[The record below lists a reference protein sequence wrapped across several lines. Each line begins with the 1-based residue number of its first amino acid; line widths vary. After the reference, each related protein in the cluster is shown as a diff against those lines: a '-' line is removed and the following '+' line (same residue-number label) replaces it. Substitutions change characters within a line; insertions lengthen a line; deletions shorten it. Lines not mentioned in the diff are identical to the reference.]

1 MGRVVWRVL
10 AIALFS
16 FLSACSGP
24 KYTIDDGRKVDE
36 VLLKNIRTYGA
47 GQNAIR
53 GAIVRS
59 DALKDKGCDK
69 QWELPFFV
77 SSSDELS
84 KDDRVAWVR
93 GLGVDERLTVI
104 GAAPNGPVQLQD
116 KLQEIDGYH
125 SSTVLKMIE
134 RLDDRRDSGKPF
146 DIQLSTGKVVK
157 ITPFEVCR
165 GRTMLAAPVTPKMQ
179 DYHWLS
185 STHPLEVAAGS
196 FTDDEA
202 LWLVLWTQ
210 GVSEV
215 GGARMKSY
223 HYGTKIAGTI
233 YSVVSIATG
242 LQGAAMAAQA
252 SVAAAQATA
261 ATATSAVLR
270 QQLTDQAMAAG
281 RSKILSEVSDS
292 GQKMLQAKVVSTLQ
306 EAAAN
311 RGSLSGV
318 SWVASTTFENVDVW
332 AFDRMDRLNADPL
345 AGISLHQKLVAMQLA
360 SNSMVMDPERLA
372 AFGKFV
378 RVKGR
383 GSELDAL
390 LQGSEGSDAQTAD
403 LFMPVASN
411 NEFSYED
418 ISTSAKV
425 KSSAIAGFAESMMDN
440 TAPQQNK

>member
-1 MGRVVWRVL
+1 
-10 AIALFS
+10 
-16 FLSACSGP
+16 
-24 KYTIDDGRKVDE
+24 
-36 VLLKNIRTYGA
+36 
-47 GQNAIR
+47 
-53 GAIVRS
+53 
-59 DALKDKGCDK
+59 
-69 QWELPFFV
+69 
-77 SSSDELS
+77 
-84 KDDRVAWVR
+84 
-93 GLGVDERLTVI
+93 
-104 GAAPNGPVQLQD
+104 
-116 KLQEIDGYH
+116 
-125 SSTVLKMIE
+125 
-134 RLDDRRDSGKPF
+134 
-146 DIQLSTGKVVK
+146 
-157 ITPFEVCR
+157 
-165 GRTMLAAPVTPKMQ
+165 
-179 DYHWLS
+179 
-185 STHPLEVAAGS
+185 
-196 FTDDEA
+196 
-202 LWLVLWTQ
+202 
-210 GVSEV
+210 
-215 GGARMKSY
+215 
-223 HYGTKIAGTI
+223 
-233 YSVVSIATG
+233 
-242 LQGAAMAAQA
+242 
-252 SVAAAQATA
+252 
-261 ATATSAVLR
+261 
-270 QQLTDQAMAAG
+270 
-281 RSKILSEVSDS
+281 
-292 GQKMLQAKVVSTLQ
+292 MLQAKVVSTLQ